1 MIQYD
6 SWCCQSCSSFTRS
19 STFSFASRHA
29 LNRCT
34 WQKKFKVKYREKQ
47 QKMAKGITKSWHQ
60 KHGKM
65 WVLKLRKSVPP
76 ALSDPTTSSKRRSSA
91 RCDSSPGN
99 LQEREKGKVT
109 GNFPQFPGLPGYLQ
123 RVTPSYRPVTSVRN
137 DLKEPRVPTFQT
149 KDQQNFDGVAER
161 YLSQGKVMTSVLECL
176 TICFFCLSAPKSCT
190 YRLRTTYTYLYFEM
204 DRLSCFKV
212 SKNQLRNI
220 LDGAVMTLETRQTGT
235 SPSHIVTISC
245 STAILRSCCHH
256 MIHQYVTSKNNF
268 RHCERTQRPVLLHCS
283 LQDNV
288 TAHLVMFQAMRNNF
302 LLVC

>member
-176 TICFFCLSAPKSCT
+176 KICFFA
-190 YRLRTTYTYLYFEM
+190 YRHLNHVRTTYVPLTPTSTLKSIDYHVLRYL
-204 DRLSCFKV
+204 RISW
-212 SKNQLRNI
+212 
-220 LDGAVMTLETRQTGT
+220 GT
-235 SPSHIVTISC
+235 SLMEQSWPLKPVKQVHLPVILSQSPAAPRYWDHAVITWYINTSHPKTTSVTVKGLNVQSSSIAVS
-245 STAILRSCCHH
+245 
-256 MIHQYVTSKNNF
+256 
-268 RHCERTQRPVLLHCS
+268 RT
-283 LQDNV
+283 
-288 TAHLVMFQAMRNNF
+288 M
-302 LLVC
+302 